1 MYRQKR
7 ITDPRQETAGSR
19 RHVATPTPQTQS
31 NSRWTYLRRGLAA
44 LGLLLALPATWASAA
59 GLLVPTGSD
68 RSLAIDSQQVAVRID
83 NGIAVTTVTQVF
95 KNDAPQ
101 PLEALYTFPVPREAS
116 VSNFSMWINGKEVLG
131 EVLERQR
138 AREIYRQVTRVEK
151 KDPGLLEQVDFKT
164 FEMRVFPV
172 PAKGEQRIQISYYQP
187 VDYDSGFATYV
198 YPLEMD
204 DEAVTQMNGEFS
216 LLVDV
221 ASNIPLKKIAS
232 PSHKEA
238 LVTAELTKDRYRASI
253 ESAQGNLDRDFV
265 LVYELERERLGLDVL
280 TSRTAGDDGYFMLL
294 LTPGSQ
300 FDEAQKQ
307 VNVTFVID
315 ASGSMRQV
323 GKLDLARQAASLA
336 IGSLRETDTF
346 NIIAFNIAPR
356 PLFDAPLPA
365 APDNLAKAR
374 EFLSGL
380 EGRGGTDLAPALDE
394 ALAMQ
399 LPDARNAIVLLS
411 DGQATASDDHSSV
424 MATLARS
431 ATQTRIFSFGIGNEV
446 NRPLLDRLATQTGGL
461 ADYVSGQDEVERKI
475 RLIQA
480 KLSSPVATDLE
491 LSVDGVKIHDVTP
504 SRLPNLYRGQQLVL
518 MGRYSGAG
526 EAKLTLSGTLAG
538 KQELL
543 SETVKFPESDASHPQ
558 IQRMWAWRQVDE
570 RLAQLRGGEQSPSL
584 IDQVVKLGV
593 DYSIVT
599 PFTAFLVLE
608 NESEYQRFSI
618 ERKNA
623 ARISTERQAL
633 DQQFAAPARRSAPR
647 DTAPPAEEVASATP
661 ANRNLPDNGGS
672 GGGGAVE
679 WLFLAGLGALA
690 AGRLGMKRSG
700 GVDRA

>member
-1 MYRQKR
+1 MFRQER

-44 LGLLLALPATWASAA
+44 FALFLALPATWASAA

-95 KNDAPQ
+95 KTDAPQ

-116 VSNFSMWINGKEVLG
+116 VSNFSMWINGKEVVG

-204 DEAVTQMNGEFS
+204 DEAVTQMKGEFS

-232 PSHKEA
+232 PSHKQA

-294 LTPGSQ
+294 LTPGAQ
-300 FDEAQKQ
+300 FDETQKQ

-323 GKLDLARQAASLA
+323 GKLDLARQAAGLA

-365 APDNLAKAR
+365 TPDNLAKAR
-374 EFLSGL
+374 EFLAGL

-424 MATLARS
+424 LAALARS

-446 NRPLLDRLATQTGGL
+446 NRPLLDRLAAQTGGL

-475 RLIQA
+475 LLIQA

-543 SETVKFPESDASHPQ
+543 SETVKFPESDGSHPQ

-570 RLAQLRGGEQSPSL
+570 RLAQLRGSEQSPSL

-661 ANRNLPDNGGS
+661 ANRNLPDNGG

-679 WLFLAGLGALA
+679 WLFLAALGALA

-700 GVDRA
+700 GEERS

>member
-1 MYRQKR
+1 MFRQER
-7 ITDPRQETAGSR
+7 ITDPRHETAGSR

-44 LGLLLALPATWASAA
+44 FALFLALPATWASAA

-116 VSNFSMWINGKEVLG
+116 VSNFSMWINGKEVVG

-204 DEAVTQMNGEFS
+204 DEAVTQMKGEFS

-232 PSHKEA
+232 PSHKQA

-294 LTPGSQ
+294 LTPGAQ
-300 FDEAQKQ
+300 FDETQKQ

-323 GKLDLARQAASLA
+323 GKLDLARQAAGLA

-365 APDNLAKAR
+365 TPDNLAKAR
-374 EFLSGL
+374 EFLAGL

-424 MATLARS
+424 LAALARS

-446 NRPLLDRLATQTGGL
+446 NRPLLDRLAAQTGGL

-475 RLIQA
+475 LLIQA

-543 SETVKFPESDASHPQ
+543 SETVKFPESDGSHPQ

-570 RLAQLRGGEQSPSL
+570 RLAQLRGSEQSPSL

-661 ANRNLPDNGGS
+661 ANRNLPDNGG

-679 WLFLAGLGALA
+679 WLFLAALGALA

-700 GVDRA
+700 GEERS

>member
-1 MYRQKR
+1 MFRQER

-44 LGLLLALPATWASAA
+44 FALFLALPATWASAA

-116 VSNFSMWINGKEVLG
+116 VSNFSMWINGKEVVG

-204 DEAVTQMNGEFS
+204 DEAVTQMKGEFS

-232 PSHKEA
+232 PSHKQA

-294 LTPGSQ
+294 LTPGAQ
-300 FDEAQKQ
+300 FDETQKQ

-323 GKLDLARQAASLA
+323 GKLDLARQAAGLA

-365 APDNLAKAR
+365 TPDNLAKAR
-374 EFLSGL
+374 EFLAGL

-446 NRPLLDRLATQTGGL
+446 NRPLLDRLAAQTGGL

-475 RLIQA
+475 LLIQA

-543 SETVKFPESDASHPQ
+543 SETVKFPESDGSHPQ

-570 RLAQLRGGEQSPSL
+570 RLAQLRGSEQSPSL

-661 ANRNLPDNGGS
+661 ANRNLPDNGG

-679 WLFLAGLGALA
+679 WLFLAALGALA

>member
-1 MYRQKR
+1 MFRQER

-44 LGLLLALPATWASAA
+44 FALFLALPATWASAA

-116 VSNFSMWINGKEVLG
+116 VSNFSMWINGKEVVG

-204 DEAVTQMNGEFS
+204 DEAVTQMKGEFS

-232 PSHKEA
+232 PSHKQA

-294 LTPGSQ
+294 LTPGAQ
-300 FDEAQKQ
+300 FDETQKQ

-323 GKLDLARQAASLA
+323 GKLDLARQAAGLA

-365 APDNLAKAR
+365 TPDNLAKAR
-374 EFLSGL
+374 EFLAGL

-424 MATLARS
+424 LAALARS

-446 NRPLLDRLATQTGGL
+446 NRPLLDRLAAQTGGL

-475 RLIQA
+475 LLIQA

-504 SRLPNLYRGQQLVL
+504 SRLPNLYFRRRSFSSSNFPGII
-518 MGRYSGAG
+518 
-526 EAKLTLSGTLAG
+526 GTKRFDL
-538 KQELL
+538 QVRLE
-543 SETVKFPESDASHPQ
+543 
-558 IQRMWAWRQVDE
+558 RQVSVGRIRGPSNGCKIVFVE
-570 RLAQLRGGEQSPSL
+570 SSQRLR
-584 IDQVVKLGV
+584 
-593 DYSIVT
+593 
-599 PFTAFLVLE
+599 
-608 NESEYQRFSI
+608 
-618 ERKNA
+618 A
-623 ARISTERQAL
+623 A
-633 DQQFAAPARRSAPR
+633 
-647 DTAPPAEEVASATP
+647 
-661 ANRNLPDNGGS
+661 
-672 GGGGAVE
+672 
-679 WLFLAGLGALA
+679 
-690 AGRLGMKRSG
+690 
-700 GVDRA
+700 

>member
-1 MYRQKR
+1 MFRQER

-44 LGLLLALPATWASAA
+44 FALFLALPATWASAA

-116 VSNFSMWINGKEVLG
+116 VSNFSMWINGKEVVG

-204 DEAVTQMNGEFS
+204 DEAVTQMKGEFS

-232 PSHKEA
+232 PSHKQA

-294 LTPGSQ
+294 LTPGAQ
-300 FDEAQKQ
+300 FDETQKQ

-323 GKLDLARQAASLA
+323 GKLDLARQAAGLA

-365 APDNLAKAR
+365 TPDNLAKAR
-374 EFLSGL
+374 EFLAGL

-424 MATLARS
+424 LAALARS

-446 NRPLLDRLATQTGGL
+446 NRPLLDRLAAQTGGL

-475 RLIQA
+475 LLIQA

-543 SETVKFPESDASHPQ
+543 SETVKFPESDGSHPQ

-570 RLAQLRGGEQSPSL
+570 RLAQLRGSEQSPSL

-661 ANRNLPDNGGS
+661 ANRNLPDNGG

-679 WLFLAGLGALA
+679 WLFLAALGALA

-700 GVDRA
+700 GEERS

>member
-1 MYRQKR
+1 MFRQER

-44 LGLLLALPATWASAA
+44 FALFLALPATWASAA

-116 VSNFSMWINGKEVLG
+116 VSNFSMWINGKEVVG

-204 DEAVTQMNGEFS
+204 DEAVTQMKGEFS

-232 PSHKEA
+232 PSHKQA

-294 LTPGSQ
+294 LTPGAQ
-300 FDEAQKQ
+300 FDETQKQ

-323 GKLDLARQAASLA
+323 GKLDLARQAAGLA

-365 APDNLAKAR
+365 TPDNLAKAR
-374 EFLSGL
+374 EFLAGL

-424 MATLARS
+424 LAALARS

-446 NRPLLDRLATQTGGL
+446 NRPLLDRLAAQTGGL

-475 RLIQA
+475 LLIQA

-504 SRLPNLYRGQQLVL
+504 SRLPNLYRGQQLLL

-543 SETVKFPESDASHPQ
+543 SETVKFPESDGSHPQ

-570 RLAQLRGGEQSPSL
+570 RLAQLRGSEQSPSL

-661 ANRNLPDNGGS
+661 ANRNLPDNGG

-679 WLFLAGLGALA
+679 WLFLAALGALA

-700 GVDRA
+700 GEERS